1 MNRAKAERFI
11 DNFCKGMDDPIIAQ
25 VLRTIHLGE
34 PEEKLDELIEKQR
47 IEMEEYASKFEL
59 TDATKAVLTQEE
71 MDAIL
76 SQQNTNGTDNTSTA
90 LDKGHDNV
98 SSEHTTDDGT
108 SS

>member
-34 PEEKLDELIEKQR
+34 PEEKLDALIERQR
-47 IEMEEYASKFEL
+47 IEMEEYVSKFEL
-59 TDATKAVLTQEE
+59 TDATKAVLTEEE
-71 MDAIL
+71 MTAII
-76 SQQNTNGTDNTSTA
+76 SQQNTNGTDNASTA

-98 SSEHTTDDGT
+98 SSEHPTDDGA

>member
-1 MNRAKAERFI
+1 MNRSKAERFI

-34 PEEKLDELIEKQR
+34 PEEKLDELIERQR

-59 TDATKAVLTQEE
+59 TDVTKAVLTQEE
-71 MDAIL
+71 MDAII
-76 SQQNTNGTDNTSTA
+76 SQQNTNGTNNTSAA

-98 SSEHTTDDGT
+98 SSEHPTDDG
-108 SS
+108 SSS